1 MDNEN
6 LKIADHMHMR
16 DKLEKSLGILIT
28 DMMIL
33 AACMLPL
40 AINSIL
46 YWLNQEHRE
55 GISYAVYVSLMA
67 AMFCNLEVI
76 NSITTYKRIKSCI
89 EESEAKLIN
98 IKRFTFPH
106 FNTLMTLF
114 AFIGTINVLNF
125 I

>member
-1 MDNEN
+1 
-6 LKIADHMHMR
+6 MHMR
-16 DKLEKSLGILIT
+16 DKLEKALGILIT

-46 YWLNQEHRE
+46 YWLNPEHRE

-67 AMFCNLEVI
+67 AMFCNFEVI
-76 NSITTYKRIKSCI
+76 HSISIFKRIKSCI
-89 EESEAKLIN
+89 EESEAKLIK

-106 FNTLMTLF
+106 FNTLMTLL
-114 AFIGTINVLNF
+114 AFIGTINVLNL